1 MLIRA
6 AALIHISHNF
16 GHNLLSKL
24 LLLFELQLLF
34 EGSSYYRIY
43 GNQSAYLIMRQRKK
57 PLAAEIIRTLIT
69 IISRPKTSIFAK
81 QQDITAK

>member
-1 MLIRA
+1 MLSRN
-6 AALIHISHNF
+6 L
-16 GHNLLSKL
+16 GQNLLSKMRL
-24 LLLFELQLLF
+24 LIKLQLLF